1 MTSDEIQLWT
11 QAERLELADFLDDL
25 EDHEWGVSSLCGD
38 WTVHEVLAHVTLSN
52 RVTLGQ
58 TLLGVLRA
66 RGDWNR
72 MTADLARERA
82 ARFTPAELIAQLRES
97 AGSTHRAPGAGPLD
111 PLADIIIHGQDIA
124 RPLGRVREVPT
135 KPGVAA
141 LDHIIGS
148 RFYGARRRLRGLRL
162 TAVEA
167 DWSAGD
173 GPDEIRGPLS
183 DLLLVSTGRVAGL
196 SGLAGSGVARLTTTF

>member
-1 MTSDEIQLWT
+1 M
-11 QAERLELADFLDDL
+11 
-25 EDHEWGVSSLCGD
+25 
-38 WTVHEVLAHVTLSN
+38 HEVLAHVTLSN
-52 RVTLGQ
+52 RVTLGR

-82 ARFTPAELIAQLRES
+82 ARFTSAELTAQLRES
-97 AGSTHRAPGAGPLD
+97 AGWTRRAPGAGPLD
-111 PLADIIIHGQDIA
+111 PLADTIIHGQDIA

-148 RFYGARRRLRGLRL
+148 RFYGARQRLRGIRL
-162 TAVEA
+162 TAVDA

-173 GPDEIRGPLS
+173 GPAEIRGPLS
-183 DLLLVSTGRVAGL
+183 DLLLVSTGRVADCPVWPDPA
-196 SGLAGSGVARLTTTF
+196 SRGSPRCSEAATSCDR

>member
-25 EDHEWGVSSLCGD
+25 ADHEWGVSSLCGD

-82 ARFTPAELIAQLRES
+82 ARFTPAELIAQLREPDRS
-97 AGSTHRAPGAGPLD
+97 IRWPTSSFT
-111 PLADIIIHGQDIA
+111 A
-124 RPLGRVREVPT
+124 RTSHDRSDACG
-135 KPGVAA
+135 K
-141 LDHIIGS
+141 
-148 RFYGARRRLRGLRL
+148 YRRN
-162 TAVEA
+162 
-167 DWSAGD
+167 
-173 GPDEIRGPLS
+173 P
-183 DLLLVSTGRVAGL
+183 VSPHSIT
-196 SGLAGSGVARLTTTF
+196 SSGVASTVRADACAASG

>member
-11 QAERLELADFLDDL
+11 QAERLELADFFDDL
-25 EDHEWGVSSLCGD
+25 EDHEWAVPSLCGG

-82 ARFTPAELIAQLRES
+82 ARFTPAELVAQLRES
-97 AGSTHRAPGAGPLD
+97 AGSTRRAPGAGPLD
-111 PLADIIIHGQDIA
+111 PLADTIIHGQDIA
-124 RPLGRVREVPT
+124 RPLGRVRQVPT

-148 RFYGARRRLRGLRL
+148 RFYGARQRLRGIRL
-162 TAVEA
+162 TAVDA

-173 GPDEIRGPLS
+173 GPDEVRGPLS